1 MGFLKWFEEKF
12 TGEVEVDYGSLSG
25 DAQGLAVSASLR
37 RRPDSRRYLVF
48 KWEGPSTLRWEAM
61 EVTPAVL
68 TRLAAIIEDATKR
81 VSPP

>member
-12 TGEVEVDYGSLSG
+12 TGEVEVDYGPLSG
-25 DAQGLAVSASLR
+25 DAHGLAVSASLR
-37 RRPDSRRYLVF
+37 RRPDGKRYLVF

-68 TRLAAIIEDATKR
+68 ARLTTIVEDVARR
-81 VSPP
+81 VGSR